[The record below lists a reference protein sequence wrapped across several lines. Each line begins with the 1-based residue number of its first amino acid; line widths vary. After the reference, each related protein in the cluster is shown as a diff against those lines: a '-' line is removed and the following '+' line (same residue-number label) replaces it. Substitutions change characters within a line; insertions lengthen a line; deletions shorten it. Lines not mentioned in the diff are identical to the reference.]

1 MFTRRGRNSFI
12 AVVAGFGLLAACD
25 DSAKAPDA
33 PVPDAVT
40 KPSKPEAEGL
50 PADMVTAVSASKS
63 AAAIG
68 MHFALG
74 AKPEVNKPLP
84 VEIAIVPHQE
94 FDSVSAHFESQE
106 NLSVSVGEEY
116 GPHPS
121 PAAERA
127 LRHQLILMPGRE
139 GVFVITASIDTNDS
153 AGNVTRVFSIPVV
166 VSLPASAPAAAEPTT
181 AQPQSPT
188 SPAAN

>member
-1 MFTRRGRNSFI
+1 MFTRGGRNSFI
-12 AVVAGFGLLAACD
+12 AVLAGFGLLAACG
-25 DSAKAPDA
+25 DSAKAPEAAA
-33 PVPDAVT
+33 PGAVT
-40 KPSKPEAEGL
+40 KPLKPNTDGL
-50 PADMVTAVSASKS
+50 PADMVTAVAASKS

-74 AKPEVNKPLP
+74 TKPEVNKPLP

-94 FDSVSAHFESQE
+94 FNSISAHFESQE
-106 NLSVSVGEEY
+106 GLRVSVGEEF
-116 GPHPS
+116 GPHSS

-139 GVFVITASIDTNDS
+139 GVFVITASIDTIDS
-153 AGNVTRVFSIPVV
+153 AGNVTRMFSIPVV
-166 VSLPASAPAAAEPTT
+166 VSPPASAPATAEPTT
-181 AQPQSPT
+181 APPQSPT